1 MVSKHTIVNIIYFD
15 YLTNNS
21 TDYTIRRLCSK
32 KIYDSTIVTQKS
44 LKYCIIYSSV
54 STINGALSD
63 MQTRFKQLRT
73 EKQLTQRN
81 VADII
86 GCTSATYSK
95 YETGKREPSIDVL
108 CRLADLY
115 GVSVDYLIGRDIS
128 SNTPLHD
135 TDMDFLSRF
144 RKLRPLTQEI
154 FISTIELLDDKLQ
167 APKDRK

>member
-1 MVSKHTIVNIIYFD
+1 
-15 YLTNNS
+15 
-21 TDYTIRRLCSK
+21 
-32 KIYDSTIVTQKS
+32 
-44 LKYCIIYSSV
+44 
-54 STINGALSD
+54 

-86 GCTSATYSK
+86 GCTSAAYSK
-95 YETGKREPSIDVL
+95 YETGTREPSIDVL

-135 TDMDFLSRF
+135 TEMIFLSKF
-144 RKLRPLTQEI
+144 RKANPLMKEI
-154 FISTIELLDDKLQ
+154 SISILEMLDDKLQ